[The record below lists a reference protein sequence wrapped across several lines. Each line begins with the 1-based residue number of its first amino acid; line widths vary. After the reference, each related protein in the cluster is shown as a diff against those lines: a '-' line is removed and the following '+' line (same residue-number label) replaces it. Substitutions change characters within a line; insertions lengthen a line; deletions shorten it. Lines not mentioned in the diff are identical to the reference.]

1 MTLSCI
7 RTSSCLDLTLQLGE
21 GVVLQAHHW
30 PIVWGYLFGLLGRMP
45 PLLPTSWICIPTDM
59 PEVAARFRI
68 EGAYVLDREQLRSH
82 ARLRPL
88 FDGLGVEQ
96 IRIRVHAV
104 TPVDRMVP

>member
-7 RTSSCLDLTLQLGE
+7 RTASSLDLTLQLAE

-45 PLLPTSWICIPTDM
+45 PLLPTSWICIPADM
-59 PEVAARFRI
+59 PEVAARFRT
-68 EGAYVLDREQLRSH
+68 EGAYILDRDQLRTH
-82 ARLRPL
+82 TRLRPL

-96 IRIRVHAV
+96 LRIRVCPAV
-104 TPVDRMVP
+104 PADRPIL